1 MSYPFSV
8 YWKMRYIEII
18 IYFIVLT
25 TLFTLSFFPSIYGNK
40 AYRITLQVIM
50 GILIGM
56 SAKTLILSTRRMNQG
71 YDVVVMQSNTLLWP
85 SPNYI
90 PSMNY
95 NSF

>member
-40 AYRITLQVIM
+40 AYRITLQVLM
-50 GILIGM
+50 GIYVAL
-56 SAKTLILSTRRMNQG
+56 SATTLVKSSYRMRTG
-71 YDVVVMQSNTLLWP
+71 YDVIVLHTNKILWP

-90 PSMNY
+90 PSRNY

>member
-25 TLFTLSFFPSIYGNK
+25 TLFTLSFFPSIYRNK
-40 AYRITLQVIM
+40 AYKITLQTLMAIFVT
-50 GILIGM
+50 L
-56 SAKTLILSTRRMNQG
+56 SATTLVRSSYRMRTG
-71 YDVVVMQSNTLLWP
+71 YDVIVLHTHKMLWP

-90 PSMNY
+90 PSMSY

>member
-25 TLFTLSFFPSIYGNK
+25 TLFTLSFFPSIYRNK
-40 AYRITLQVIM
+40 YYRITLQVLM
-50 GILIGM
+50 GIFIGM
-56 SAKTLILSTRRMNQG
+56 SARTFILSTRRKNQG
-71 YDVVVMQSNTLLWP
+71 YDVIVMQSHNMLWP

>member
-25 TLFTLSFFPSIYGNK
+25 TVFTLSFFPDVYIHKS
-40 AYRITLQVIM
+40 YRITLQVLM
-50 GILIGM
+50 GIFVGL
-56 SAKTLILSTRRMNQG
+56 SATTVIKSTLRMNQG
-71 YDVVVMQSNTLLWP
+71 YDVIVLLSNSWLWP

-90 PSMNY
+90 PSKNY

>member
-40 AYRITLQVIM
+40 AYRITMQVIM

-56 SAKTLILSTRRMNQG
+56 SAKTFILSTRRMNQG
-71 YDVVVMQSNTLLWP
+71 YDVIVMQSNKLLWP

-90 PSMNY
+90 PSRNY